1 MYRME
6 RINSD
11 CLTPVSVFLRIQGA
25 HKCLLE
31 SIPREEDTG
40 RYSILTFDPVQK
52 MTFKDGVFQVED
64 LLKKTVNKYPCQ
76 DPLKEMEGYVVKKEI
91 SALPNLPLQSGAIGY
106 AGYDIAACYEDI
118 GQLPA
123 DELQVP
129 DMAFWLFETFLVFD
143 HQTETLTIIL
153 ENCYSQRGTVEM
165 GQVMQAVKQQ
175 LRTPVAAETRVLSN
189 EKLHFTSNV
198 TQQAYEAIVQE
209 AKARITAGDMF
220 QVVPSQ
226 RLKASFKQE
235 PFDYYRKLRVTNPS
249 AYLYYLDF
257 DHGFKV
263 IGSSPESLI
272 RVQGDEI
279 TTNPI
284 AGTRKRGA
292 TKAEDEAL
300 ANELLADEKERA
312 EHQMLIDL
320 GRNDLGRIAEHGTV
334 HVPLYMVIEKYRYVM
349 HIVSVV
355 AAKRRAG
362 VTAMDALKATLP
374 AGTVSGAPKIRAMT
388 RIYQWE
394 AVRRGVYAGAVG
406 YFSRNDQADFAI
418 GIRTLVLKDEI
429 AYVQAGAGIV
439 YDSDPSSEYQETLHK
454 AKALLEV
461 SANDF
466 TRR

>member
-52 MTFKDGVFQVED
+52 LTFKDGVFQMED
-64 LLKKTVNKYPCQ
+64 LLEKTVNKYPCQ
-76 DPLKEMEGYVVKKEI
+76 DPLKEMERYVVKKETT
-91 SALPNLPLQSGAIGY
+91 ALPNLPLQSGAIGY

-118 GQLPA
+118 GQLPT

-129 DMAFWLFETFLVFD
+129 DMAFWLFETFLVLD
-143 HQTETLTIIL
+143 HQRETLTIIL
-153 ENCYSQRGTVEM
+153 ENCYSQRGTTEM
-165 GQVMQAVKQQ
+165 EKVLQAVQQQ
-175 LRTPVAAETRVLSN
+175 LRTPVAAETRGLSN

-198 TQQAYEAIVQE
+198 TQHAYETIVRE

-226 RLKASFKQE
+226 RLQAAFTQD

-272 RVQGDEI
+272 RVQGTTI

-292 TKAEDEAL
+292 TKAE
-300 ANELLADEKERA
+300 EKERA

-418 GIRTLVLKDEI
+418 GIRTMVLKDAI
-429 AYVQAGAGIV
+429 AYVQAGAGVV
-439 YDSDPSSEYQETLHK
+439 YDSDPSSEYHETLHK

-461 SANDF
+461 SANDL

>member
-52 MTFKDGVFQVED
+52 LTFKDGVFQMED
-64 LLKKTVNKYPCQ
+64 LLEKTVNKYPCQ
-76 DPLKEMEGYVVKKEI
+76 DPLKEMERYVVKKETT
-91 SALPNLPLQSGAIGY
+91 ALPNLPLQSGAIGY

-118 GQLPA
+118 GQLPT

-129 DMAFWLFETFLVFD
+129 DMAFWLFETFLVLD
-143 HQTETLTIIL
+143 HQRETLTIIL
-153 ENCYSQRGTVEM
+153 ENCYSQRGTTEM
-165 GQVMQAVKQQ
+165 EKVLQAVQQQ
-175 LRTPVAAETRVLSN
+175 LRTPVAAETRGLSN

-198 TQQAYEAIVQE
+198 TQHAYETIVRE

-226 RLKASFKQE
+226 RLQAAFTQD

-272 RVQGDEI
+272 RVQGTTI

-300 ANELLADEKERA
+300 AAELLADEKERA

-320 GRNDLGRIAEHGTV
+320 GRNDLGRIAEHGT
-334 HVPLYMVIEKYRYVM
+334 
-349 HIVSVV
+349 V

-418 GIRTLVLKDEI
+418 GIRTMVLKDAI
-429 AYVQAGAGIV
+429 AYVQAGAGVV
-439 YDSDPSSEYQETLHK
+439 YDSDPSSEYHETLHK

-461 SANDF
+461 SANAL

>member
-1 MYRME
+1 M
-6 RINSD
+6 
-11 CLTPVSVFLRIQGA
+11 
-25 HKCLLE
+25 
-31 SIPREEDTG
+31 
-40 RYSILTFDPVQK
+40 
-52 MTFKDGVFQVED
+52 
-64 LLKKTVNKYPCQ
+64 
-76 DPLKEMEGYVVKKEI
+76 
-91 SALPNLPLQSGAIGY
+91 
-106 AGYDIAACYEDI
+106 
-118 GQLPA
+118 
-123 DELQVP
+123 
-129 DMAFWLFETFLVFD
+129 
-143 HQTETLTIIL
+143 
-153 ENCYSQRGTVEM
+153 
-165 GQVMQAVKQQ
+165 
-175 LRTPVAAETRVLSN
+175 
-189 EKLHFTSNV
+189 
-198 TQQAYEAIVQE
+198 
-209 AKARITAGDMF
+209 
-220 QVVPSQ
+220 
-226 RLKASFKQE
+226 
-235 PFDYYRKLRVTNPS
+235 
-249 AYLYYLDF
+249 
-257 DHGFKV
+257 
-263 IGSSPESLI
+263 I
-272 RVQGDEI
+272 RVQGTTI

-300 ANELLADEKERA
+300 AAELLADEKERA

-418 GIRTLVLKDEI
+418 GIRTMVLKDAI
-429 AYVQAGAGIV
+429 AYVQAGAGVV
-439 YDSDPSSEYQETLHK
+439 YDSDPSSEYHETLHK